1 MQRRTLL
8 RRFGAAS
15 ATAIGGVGVAAADAP
30 TEMRWQFEDGHVEEL
45 TTEEFRRRSDTPSF
59 EELGGHP
66 FAALECCCCRG
77 AVDCVHCFVCR
88 CDGDDPFE
96 VE

>member
-1 MQRRTLL
+1 ML

-15 ATAIGGVGVAAADAP
+15 ATAIGGAGVSAA
-30 TEMRWQFEDGHVEEL
+30 RRSSRLQWQFDDGHVEEL
-45 TTEEFRRRSDTPSF
+45 TVEEFRRRSDTPSF

-66 FAALECCCCRG
+66 SAALECCCCRG